1 MVVDASIWVAVLV
14 PRDAHHAVCRAWIGR
29 ELTAGA
35 TLLIPVHALAEV
47 AGAVARRTGY
57 PAEGRR
63 ALATLLAVLRL
74 QLMPVDAVL
83 ARSAAEAAA
92 DHLLRGADALYA
104 AMAHLLGL
112 PLITLDAELRRRAA
126 GLVRV
131 VAP

>member
-1 MVVDASIWVAVLV
+1 MPW
-14 PRDAHHAVCRAWIGR
+14 PRWLAQSLG
-29 ELTAGA
+29 GPA
-35 TLLIPVHALAEV
+35 TP
-47 AGAVARRTGY
+47 RRTEEHSRPSWQCPDY
-57 PAEGRR
+57 SSCRV
-63 ALATLLAVLRL
+63 T
-74 QLMPVDAVL
+74 AVL

>member
-1 MVVDASIWVAVLV
+1 MPWRRWLAQSLGGPATPRRADEHSRPSVAV
-14 PRDAHHAVCRAWIGR
+14 P
-29 ELTAGA
+29 
-35 TLLIPVHALAEV
+35 
-47 AGAVARRTGY
+47 
-57 PAEGRR
+57 
-63 ALATLLAVLRL
+63 RL